1 MFWAAVVE
9 KIQPCDPRTRLKV
22 LRSCEPLLHDDDE
35 NYKQEHAVDCIVVKV
50 AKCGTGG
57 ERKRIMLERSTNDI
71 VSFWS

>member
-1 MFWAAVVE
+1 MRSANQVKGASQLRAVA
-9 KIQPCDPRTRLKV
+9 P
-22 LRSCEPLLHDDDE
+22 DDDE